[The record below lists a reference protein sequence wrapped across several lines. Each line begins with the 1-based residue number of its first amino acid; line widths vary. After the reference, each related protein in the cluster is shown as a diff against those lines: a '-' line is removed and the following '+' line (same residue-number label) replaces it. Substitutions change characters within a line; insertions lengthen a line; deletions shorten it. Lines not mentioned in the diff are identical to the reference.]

1 VVRLSRNPIPSINHT
16 ISAYPQ
22 LHTPPYI
29 KQHPQPLSII
39 YLLTTFTHQ
48 ISPILPNMDYSTLP
62 TPPNCVA
69 DFSLSPVR
77 PLSRFPFPFPFD
89 FSPRTYYHPPSPPFD
104 TSIQLN
110 ARLQIGTPTA
120 SISNEIAAV
129 QQLMKASGLSY
140 SMHSAGT
147 TVGSFSLSSLD
158 SSYPQC
164 QKVTC
169 FPAQP
174 CKIAISISLLSLLI
188 LMVNRRTVGVRNIPN
203 RPGTHP
209 RAPQRGN
216 AYPDRRTDRDAHR
229 QGGAFR

>member
-1 VVRLSRNPIPSINHT
+1 LI
-16 ISAYPQ
+16 
-22 LHTPPYI
+22 LH
-29 KQHPQPLSII
+29 
-39 YLLTTFTHQ
+39 
-48 ISPILPNMDYSTLP
+48 
-62 TPPNCVA
+62 
-69 DFSLSPVR
+69 
-77 PLSRFPFPFPFD
+77 
-89 FSPRTYYHPPSPPFD
+89 
-104 TSIQLN
+104 IQLN

-174 CKIAISISLLSLLI
+174 LQNSNIDFFAVIADT
-188 LMVNRRTVGVRNIPN
+188 N
-203 RPGTHP
+203 GT
-209 RAPQRGN
+209 
-216 AYPDRRTDRDAHR
+216 
-229 QGGAFR
+229 